1 MTQNNRP
8 SYSSFGLAWLLGY
21 GAFALTYGDDPPVPA
36 TVAAVLLFGGL
47 LAALIITGIGA
58 VRAQRG
64 ARGREALT
72 GKLLA
77 AAWLIGFGALS
88 LVIEALSTA
97 LNEPEVQTLLWPTGA
112 GLVVG
117 MIYLGGGLAYRDSLQ
132 YALGAWL
139 AVMSSAALFL
149 DGATLYWALA
159 LIGGGGYL
167 VAALLEPRRT
177 TAHAT
182 PDPSVTSGDTA

>member
-8 SYSSFGLAWLLGY
+8 SYLSFGLAWLLGY
-21 GAFALTYGDDPPVPA
+21 GAFALTYGADPPVPSA
-36 TVAAVLLFGGL
+36 VAAILLFGGL
-47 LAALIITGIGA
+47 LIALIITGVGA

-64 ARGREALT
+64 AHGREAVA

-77 AAWLIGFGALS
+77 VAWLVGFGALS
-88 LVIEALSTA
+88 VLIQALSTA
-97 LNEPEVQTLLWPTGA
+97 LDEPEVQTLLWPSGA

-117 MIYLGGGLAYRDSLQ
+117 MIYLAGGLAYRDTLQ

-139 AVMSSAALFL
+139 AVLSSAALFL
-149 DGATLYWALA
+149 DGANLYWALA

-167 VAALLEPRRT
+167 VATVLEPRRRT
-177 TAHAT
+177 SSPVATQRVAH
-182 PDPSVTSGDTA
+182 S